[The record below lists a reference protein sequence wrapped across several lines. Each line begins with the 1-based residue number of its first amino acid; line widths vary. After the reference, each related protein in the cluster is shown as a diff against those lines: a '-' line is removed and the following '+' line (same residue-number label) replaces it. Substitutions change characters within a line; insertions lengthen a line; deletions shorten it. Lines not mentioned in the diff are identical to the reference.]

1 MCVLVTAY
9 LRKILENNVDQNF
22 LKENALEGL
31 DDSDDPCFIIS
42 DKPLQGLT
50 NITQASV
57 QNMFHKKTEN
67 VHSSSIT
74 LKPKIEQ
81 ELDRLVKNKVLVP
94 TEFSKWATPI
104 VPILK
109 KNGGIRIC
117 GDFKVTL
124 NSQLEFQQF
133 PLPRIEYLFSQLEG
147 GMKFSKIDLSE
158 AYQQILLDDQSK
170 ELVTISTHK
179 GLFSYQRLPF
189 GIHCAPSIF
198 QIIMEQLFNIPGV
211 ISFLDDILVTGRNDL
226 EHLERLQQVFQK
238 LSECGFQLKKEK
250 CSFMQESLTYMGHL
264 IDRFGLHKTDER
276 VEAVVKTRVPSNIT
290 ELKSFLGGVNYYV
303 KFLPNA
309 SSILYPLYSSLKKKH
324 PLGMDTGLPK

>member
-1 MCVLVTAY
+1 MRYFFLGLSTAVTCRAAY
-9 LRKILENNVDQNF
+9 STESDRLFEENPQSSKCTFQFMEKIALSKESAFFDHENRASKDTSTQIKREPEELFYNNQKPGIFHRSRGCGISNHKSSECAYRNCFCHKCGVKGHLAPLCKQNNVGQNF
-22 LKENALEGL
+22 LKDNALEGL

-42 DKPLQGLT
+42 DKPLQGPT
-50 NITQASV
+50 NITQTSV

-67 VHSSSIT
+67 VQSSSI
-74 LKPKIEQ
+74 K
-81 ELDRLVKNKVLVP
+81 
-94 TEFSKWATPI
+94 
-104 VPILK
+104 
-109 KNGGIRIC
+109 
-117 GDFKVTL
+117 
-124 NSQLEFQQF
+124 
-133 PLPRIEYLFSQLEG
+133 
-147 GMKFSKIDLSE
+147 

-211 ISFLDDILVTGRNDL
+211 ISFLEDILVTGRNDL
-226 EHLERLQQVFQK
+226 EHLERLEQVFQK

-276 VEAVVKTRVPSNIT
+276 VEAVVKTKMKPV
-290 ELKSFLGGVNYYV
+290 
-303 KFLPNA
+303 
-309 SSILYPLYSSLKKKH
+309 
-324 PLGMDTGLPK
+324 